1 MSHGG
6 RRRRALEKRPSVQ
19 SVEDDRPLEDLLR
32 DLGEEQVAP
41 KVKKKALRP
50 KAVAKQLPK
59 AAERAQMEPRV
70 EEVNEELEEEEEE
83 EVSISEDGWQKVATK
98 QARRAANK
106 ALREEREQLRRGS

>member
-41 KVKKKALRP
+41 KVKQKALRP

-70 EEVNEELEEEEEE
+70 EEVNEELEEEEE
-83 EVSISEDGWQKVATK
+83 VSISEDGWQKVATK

-106 ALREEREQLRRGS
+106 ALREEREQLRPGS